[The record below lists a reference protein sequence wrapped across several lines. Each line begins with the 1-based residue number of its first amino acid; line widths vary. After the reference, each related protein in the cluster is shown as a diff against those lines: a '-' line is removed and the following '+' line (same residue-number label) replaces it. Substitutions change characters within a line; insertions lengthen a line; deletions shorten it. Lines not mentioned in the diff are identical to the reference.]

1 MIFAR
6 LILFLFGLLLA
17 TNNLCAQPFNG
28 KWITSNE
35 SGVNNVNTWI
45 AFRKNITLT
54 QVPTSAPILIAAD
67 TKYWL
72 WINGNLI
79 IQEGGLKRGPSRNGT
94 YIDSI
99 NIAPYLNNGQNSIA
113 ILLWHFGKS
122 GYSHLNSGKAGLL
135 VESQPPLSAI
145 TTDQTWQAKIVTAY
159 QLSEKQPNVR
169 LAESSLRYDARN
181 EMGNWKTDYSIP
193 FKQAIELGVAGEAP
207 WGELVARPIPFFEFS
222 NLSKYIDSTV
232 TSSNGNSLYKMK
244 LPLNIQMHPYFKIN
258 SIAGGEKIKI
268 YTDNNLLNFEPILEV
283 EYITKAGIQEFE
295 SPLWLNGEMVYYEI
309 PAEVKV
315 EKLSYKKSQY
325 ATASI
330 GQFSSSD
337 EYLNILWKKSLNTL
351 TLSMRD
357 NWMDCPDRERG
368 GWTGDLVSLA
378 LQSLYT
384 LDDKALALSKKWFH
398 EFTSWRTP
406 VHDFYSIIPI
416 GNSNIEIP
424 DQTLLL
430 ISEYGIEN
438 YLMQTGD
445 TTMLLELY
453 PSLKLNFSFWKY
465 DSDGLILPR
474 QGGNRWNW
482 GDWGNNLDELALYNM
497 LFLNS
502 LKTMKELSKIV
513 NDAAGTIFYE
523 KTYQD
528 LKTAIRKNLWRG
540 NYFASKNNIN
550 SPDERVQAFSI
561 LNGAAEKNDYS
572 LLIEVFESM
581 YNASPYMEQFIFE
594 ALSTIGKQELALI
607 RFKKRYSSMIQ
618 STTSSTVWEG
628 WQMPKENNSPKTP
641 NHGWSGAALYLF
653 PRWIHGI
660 KPTAKGFSNMQIK
673 PMYGKLY
680 NSTATLPTQNG
691 IVSSSFTRK
700 GKMISHTIVIPN
712 NTKSDL
718 TLSADYTDIT
728 INGARYKE
736 KNSFTLLGKTNIQFS
751 ADSSEYTIALNSG
764 KWNIELTMDE
774 ATYKQFNSSNLI
786 LEGKAISFYPNPVL
800 TGLTINGDFI
810 SKNVKIFSLD
820 GKLLFE
826 KPISMQDK
834 FIDVTQLLTG
844 VYVLQLVDK
853 ISGKTLS
860 GKFMKL

>member
-1 MIFAR
+1 
-6 LILFLFGLLLA
+6 
-17 TNNLCAQPFNG
+17 
-28 KWITSNE
+28 
-35 SGVNNVNTWI
+35 
-45 AFRKNITLT
+45 
-54 QVPTSAPILIAAD
+54 
-67 TKYWL
+67 
-72 WINGNLI
+72 
-79 IQEGGLKRGPSRNGT
+79 
-94 YIDSI
+94 
-99 NIAPYLNNGQNSIA
+99 
-113 ILLWHFGKS
+113 
-122 GYSHLNSGKAGLL
+122 
-135 VESQPPLSAI
+135 
-145 TTDQTWQAKIVTAY
+145 
-159 QLSEKQPNVR
+159 
-169 LAESSLRYDARN
+169 
-181 EMGNWKTDYSIP
+181 
-193 FKQAIELGVAGEAP
+193 
-207 WGELVARPIPFFEFS
+207 
-222 NLSKYIDSTV
+222 
-232 TSSNGNSLYKMK
+232 MK
-244 LPLNIQMHPYFKIN
+244 LPLNIQMHPYLKIN

-268 YTDNNLLNFEPILEV
+268 YTDNNLLNFEPILAL
-283 EYITKAGIQEFE
+283 EYITKAGMQEFE

-378 LQSLYT
+378 LQSQYT

-406 VHDFYSIIPI
+406 VHDFYSILPI

-445 TTMLLELY
+445 TSMLLELY

-497 LFLNS
+497 LFLNT
-502 LKTMKELSKIV
+502 LKTMKELSKMV
-513 NDAAGTIFYE
+513 NDGAGSIFYE
-523 KTYQD
+523 KKYQD

-540 NYFASKNNIN
+540 SYFASKNNIN

-561 LNGAAEKNDYS
+561 LNGAAEKKEYS
-572 LLIEVFESM
+572 LLVEVFESM

-618 STTSSTVWEG
+618 SPTSSTVWEG
-628 WQMPKENNSPKTP
+628 WQMPKENNAPKTP

-653 PRWIHGI
+653 PKWIHGI

-673 PMYGKLY
+673 PMYGKLN
-680 NSTATLPTQNG
+680 NSAVTLPSQNG
-691 IVSSSFTRK
+691 IISSSFIRK
-700 GKMISHTIVIPN
+700 GKTISHTIEIPN
-712 NTKSDL
+712 KAKSDL
-718 TLSADYTDIT
+718 ILTAEYSDIA
-728 INGARYKE
+728 INGAKYKE
-736 KNSFTLLGKTNIQFS
+736 KNSFTALGKTSIQFS
-751 ADSSEYTIALNSG
+751 SDSSEYTIALNSG
-764 KWNIELTMDE
+764 KWNIELTMNE

-786 LEGKAISFYPNPVL
+786 LEGKAISFYPNPVI

-834 FIDVTQLLTG
+834 FIDVSQLLTG
-844 VYVLQLVDK
+844 VYVLQLVDE
-853 ISGKTLS
+853 ISGKILT

>member
-1 MIFAR
+1 MFFAR
-6 LILFLFGLLLA
+6 LILSLFGLLLG
-17 TNNLCAQPFNG
+17 TINLCAQSFTG

-54 QVPTSAPILIAAD
+54 QVPSAAPIRIAAD

-79 IQEGGLKRGPSRNGT
+79 IQEGGLKRGPSRNAT

-99 NIAPYLNNGQNSIA
+99 NIAPYLTSGQNSIA

-135 VESQPPLSAI
+135 VESLPSLSAI
-145 TTDQTWQAKIVTAY
+145 TTDQTWQAKVLHAY
-159 QLSEKQPNVR
+159 QLSEQQPNVR

-193 FKQAIELGVAGEAP
+193 FKQAIEIGVAGEAP
-207 WGELVARPIPFFEFS
+207 WGDLVARPIPFFVFS
-222 NLSKYIDSTV
+222 NLSKYIDSSV

-244 LPLNIQMHPYFKIN
+244 LPQNIQMHPYLKII

-268 YTDNNLLNFEPILEV
+268 YTDNNLLNFEPILAI
-283 EYITKAGIQEFE
+283 EYITKAGMQEFE

-309 PAEVKV
+309 PTEVKV

-378 LQSLYT
+378 LQSQYT

-406 VHDFYSIIPI
+406 VHDFYSILPI

-438 YLMQTGD
+438 YLMHTGD
-445 TTMLLELY
+445 TSMLLELY
-453 PSLKLNFSFWKY
+453 PSLKLNFSFWQY
-465 DSDGLILPR
+465 NTDSLILPR

-502 LKTMKELSKIV
+502 LKTTVST
-513 NDAAGTIFYE
+513 G
-523 KTYQD
+523 
-528 LKTAIRKNLWRG
+528 
-540 NYFASKNNIN
+540 
-550 SPDERVQAFSI
+550 RV
-561 LNGAAEKNDYS
+561 
-572 LLIEVFESM
+572 
-581 YNASPYMEQFIFE
+581 
-594 ALSTIGKQELALI
+594 
-607 RFKKRYSSMIQ
+607 
-618 STTSSTVWEG
+618 
-628 WQMPKENNSPKTP
+628 
-641 NHGWSGAALYLF
+641 
-653 PRWIHGI
+653 
-660 KPTAKGFSNMQIK
+660 
-673 PMYGKLY
+673 
-680 NSTATLPTQNG
+680 
-691 IVSSSFTRK
+691 
-700 GKMISHTIVIPN
+700 
-712 NTKSDL
+712 
-718 TLSADYTDIT
+718 
-728 INGARYKE
+728 
-736 KNSFTLLGKTNIQFS
+736 
-751 ADSSEYTIALNSG
+751 
-764 KWNIELTMDE
+764 
-774 ATYKQFNSSNLI
+774 
-786 LEGKAISFYPNPVL
+786 
-800 TGLTINGDFI
+800 
-810 SKNVKIFSLD
+810 
-820 GKLLFE
+820 
-826 KPISMQDK
+826 
-834 FIDVTQLLTG
+834 
-844 VYVLQLVDK
+844 
-853 ISGKTLS
+853 
-860 GKFMKL
+860 

>member
-54 QVPTSAPILIAAD
+54 QVPTSAPIRIAAD

-94 YIDSI
+94 YLDSI
-99 NIAPYLNNGQNSIA
+99 NIAPYLTNGQNSIA

-159 QLSEKQPNVR
+159 QLSEQQPNVR

-193 FKQAIELGVAGEAP
+193 FKQAIEIGVAGEAP

-222 NLSKYIDSTV
+222 NLNKYIDSTV

-258 SIAGGEKIKI
+258 STNGGEKIKI
-268 YTDNNLLNFEPILEV
+268 YTDNNLLNFEQILQI
-283 EYITKAGIQEFE
+283 EYITKTGVQEFDC
-295 SPLWLNGEMVYYEI
+295 PLWLNGEMVYYEI
-309 PAEVKV
+309 PAGIKV
-315 EKLSYKKSQY
+315 EQLSYKKSQY
-325 ATASI
+325 ATEAI

-337 EYLNILWKKSLNTL
+337 ENLNTLWKKSLNTL

-368 GWTGDLVSLA
+368 GWTGDLISLS

-384 LDDKALALSKKWFH
+384 LDDRAKALSNKWFH

-438 YLMQTGD
+438 YLLQSGD
-445 TTMLLELY
+445 TTMLIELY
-453 PSLKLNFSFWKY
+453 PSLKLNFSFWQY
-465 DSDGLILPR
+465 NTDNLILPR

-482 GDWGNNLDELALYNM
+482 GDWGDNLDELALYNM

-502 LKTMKELSKIV
+502 LKTMKQLSKMV

-523 KTYQD
+523 KKYQD

-561 LNGAAEKNDYS
+561 LNGVAEKKDYAT
-572 LLIEVFESM
+572 LIKVFETVH
-581 YNASPYMEQFIFE
+581 NASPYMEQFVFE
-594 ALSTIGKQELALI
+594 ALCNIDKQELALI
-607 RFKKRYSSMIQ
+607 RFKNRYGSMIQ
-618 STTSSTVWEG
+618 SQSSSTVWEG
-628 WQMPKENNSPKTP
+628 WQMPKEKKLPKTP

-653 PRWIHGI
+653 PKWIHGI
-660 KPTAKGFSNMQIK
+660 RPRAKGFSDMKIK
-673 PMYGKLY
+673 PTYGKL
-680 NSTATLPTQNG
+680 NKSTVTVPTQNG
-691 IVSSSFTRK
+691 MMSSSFVRK
-700 GKMISHTIVIPN
+700 GKSISHTIQIPN
-712 NTKSDL
+712 NTKTDL
-718 TLSADYTDIT
+718 SLTADYADIS
-728 INGARYKE
+728 INGAKYKE
-736 KNSFTLLGKTNIQFS
+736 KNSLTQLGKTSIQFS
-751 ADSSEYTIALNSG
+751 ADSTEYTIALNAG
-764 KWNIELTMDE
+764 KWAIELDMNE
-774 ATYKQFNSSNLI
+774 ETYLQFSSSNI
-786 LEGKAISFYPNPVL
+786 YLEESAISLYPNPVL
-800 TGLTINGDFI
+800 SRLTINGEFTAKKARI
-810 SKNVKIFSLD
+810 YSLD
-820 GKLLFE
+820 GKLMLE
-826 KPISMQDK
+826 KTISMQSK
-834 FIDVTQLLTG
+834 FIDVNHIISG
-844 VYVLQLVDK
+844 VYILQLVDQ
-853 ISGKTLS
+853 ISGKILS
-860 GKFMKL
+860 GKFVKL

>member
-1 MIFAR
+1 MIFTR
-6 LILFLFGLLLA
+6 IVLLFFFLLQGIGILW
-17 TNNLCAQPFNG
+17 AQPFTG

-35 SGVNNVNTWI
+35 NGVNNVNTWI
-45 AFRKNITLT
+45 AFRKNITLSQIPNT
-54 QVPTSAPILIAAD
+54 APIRIAAD

-72 WINGNLI
+72 WINGNII

-99 NIAPYLNNGQNSIA
+99 NIAPYLSKGQNAIA

-135 VESQPPLSAI
+135 VESQPALSSI
-145 TTDQTWQAKIVTAY
+145 STDQTWQAAILSAY
-159 QLSEKQPNVR
+159 QLSEQQPNIR
-169 LAESSLRYDARN
+169 LAESCLRYDARN
-181 EMGNWKTDYSIP
+181 EIGNWKTDYSIP
-193 FKQAIELGVAGEAP
+193 FKQAIEIGTAGDAP
-207 WGELVARPIPFFEFS
+207 WGDLVARPIPFFAFS
-222 NLSKYIDSTV
+222 NLGKYVDSSA
-232 TSSNGNSLYKMK
+232 TSSTGNSIYKMK

-268 YTDNNLLNFEPILEV
+268 YTDNNLLNFEPVLQV
-283 EYITKAGIQEFE
+283 EYITKAGMQEFE

-309 PAEVKV
+309 PTAVKV
-315 EKLSYKKSQY
+315 EQLSYKKSQY
-325 ATASI
+325 ATETI

-337 EYLNILWKKSLNTL
+337 LNLNILWKKSLNTL

-378 LQSLYT
+378 MQSLYT

-406 VHDFYSIIPI
+406 VHDFYSIIPV

-445 TTMLLELY
+445 TTLLQELY
-453 PSLKLNFSFWKY
+453 PSLKLNFSFWQY
-465 DSDGLILPR
+465 DNDSLILPR
-474 QGGNRWNW
+474 GGGNRWNW
-482 GDWGNNLDELALYNM
+482 GDWGGNLDELALYNM

-502 LKTMKELSKIV
+502 LKTLKELSKIV
-513 NDAAGTIFYE
+513 NDAAGYIFYE
-523 KTYQD
+523 KTYQS

-540 NYFASKNNIN
+540 RYFASKNNIN

-561 LNGAAEKNDYS
+561 LNGAAEKNEYS
-572 LLIEVFESM
+572 VLTEVFESM
-581 YNASPYMEQFIFE
+581 YNASPYMEQFVFE

-607 RFKKRYSSMIQ
+607 RFKKRYSAMIQ
-618 STTSSTVWEG
+618 SPTSSTVWEG
-628 WQMPKENNSPKTP
+628 WQMPKENSSPKTQ

-653 PRWIHGI
+653 PKWIHGI
-660 KPTAKGFSNMQIK
+660 RPTAKGFSNMQIK
-673 PMYGKLY
+673 PMYGKLN
-680 NSTATLPTQNG
+680 NSSVTVPTQNG
-691 IVSSSFTRK
+691 VIVSSFTRK
-700 GKMISHTIVIPN
+700 DKTIGHTIELPN

-718 TLSADYTDIT
+718 RLSADYTDIT

-736 KNSFTLLGKTNIQFS
+736 KNSFTLLGKTSIQFS
-751 ADSSEYTIALNSG
+751 TDSSEYSIALNSG
-764 KWNIELTMDE
+764 KWNIELTMNE
-774 ATYKQFNSSNLI
+774 AAYKQYNSSSII
-786 LEGKAISFYPNPVL
+786 LEEKTISFYPNPVV

-810 SKNVKIFSLD
+810 AKNVKIYTLD
-820 GKLLFE
+820 GKLLYE
-826 KPISMQDK
+826 KPISMKEK
-834 FIDVTQLLTG
+834 FIDVTQLFTG
-844 VYVLQLVDK
+844 IYILQLVDE
-853 ISGKTLS
+853 ISGKTLA